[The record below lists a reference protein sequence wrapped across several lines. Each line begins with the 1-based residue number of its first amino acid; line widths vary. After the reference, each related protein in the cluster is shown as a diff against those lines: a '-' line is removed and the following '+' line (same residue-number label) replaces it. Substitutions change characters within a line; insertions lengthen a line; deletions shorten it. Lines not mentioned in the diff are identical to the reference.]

1 MAPKGFAVVGLPCRK
16 LPGHQSVD
24 KTRDRDGGGRER
36 SHWCHSHC
44 WGCDGTPVPGP
55 CDGRCAF
62 RRSYA
67 NRYLLCIFWRL
78 CAANGRRTLRH
89 GSLATLILTHHFR
102 EYLLSARY
110 GARCALGKPRA
121 NGVPGVVRGCFRWNC
136 RGHRRANARRR
147 SKPSAIKSRAQPR
160 ADDGL
165 YRVEDYLA

>member
-110 GARCALGKPRA
+110 GLDAPWENLARMA
-121 NGVPGVVRGCFRWNC
+121 
-136 RGHRRANARRR
+136 
-147 SKPSAIKSRAQPR
+147 
-160 ADDGL
+160 
-165 YRVEDYLA
+165 YLALCAAVFVGIAVAIDARMRGAA